1 MLNGQIFISYRRDD
15 TCHLA
20 GRIYDRLRERF
31 PKSKIFY
38 DIDTLRAGEDF
49 VEAIKKSVG
58 FCDAFIAIIGKGWL
72 DSSDEKGRR
81 IDNPDDFVRLE
92 ISAALERDIQIIPVL
107 GDGAAMPKSNQLP
120 PELERLARILAIE
133 ISYSR
138 FESDSEQQGCYQRKL
153 GRFGKCYLTSRECFR
168 RQF

>member
-1 MLNGQIFISYRRDD
+1 L
-15 TCHLA
+15 
-20 GRIYDRLRERF
+20 
-31 PKSKIFY
+31 

-58 FCDAFIAIIGKGWL
+58 SCDAFIAIIGKGWL